1 MKSIPFIYS
10 GGGKMEKIRVGYAC
24 ISVTTDINT
33 NRICIMKNAKDEKL
47 RSLIKSNINSLKDLI
62 LYNIEKNIYVFRISS
77 DIIP

>member
-1 MKSIPFIYS
+1 
-10 GGGKMEKIRVGYAC
+10 MEKIRVGYAC